1 VCQVTGVPESRRFD
15 LRGLRDDGVASQH
28 CLQTGQE
35 AAAIEQE
42 SGAHANSAQR
52 RHGNA
57 HNVAAPT
64 VT

>member
-1 VCQVTGVPESRRFD
+1 M
-15 LRGLRDDGVASQH
+15 RDDGVAPRH

-42 SGAHANSAQR
+42 SGARAKSARRRRANAR
-52 RHGNA
+52 NI
-57 HNVAAPT
+57 AAPT